1 MGVTTKQRNG
11 LDKDELEL
19 QLYGFVG
26 GYISSLA
33 PLVLSDM
40 KYIIHYLYFVRY
52 STHWLSKM
60 KSSHPNP
67 QRDGYNLE
75 GFLTRIANR
84 KITMIKYRQEIIAYT
99 FRNYTRQHIRQLLSY
114 PFNDNMSVYQENLSL
129 CQRVLA
135 VGFLTLVITSHTCGE
150 IFGYTEFAFDFH

>member
-26 GYISSLA
+26 GYISKLTPS
-33 PLVLSDM
+33 VLSDM

-75 GFLTRIANR
+75 GFPDH
-84 KITMIKYRQEIIAYT
+84 
-99 FRNYTRQHIRQLLSY
+99 NYKPQ
-114 PFNDNMSVYQENLSL
+114 NDNDQISARNNRVY
-129 CQRVLA
+129 
-135 VGFLTLVITSHTCGE
+135 F
-150 IFGYTEFAFDFH
+150 